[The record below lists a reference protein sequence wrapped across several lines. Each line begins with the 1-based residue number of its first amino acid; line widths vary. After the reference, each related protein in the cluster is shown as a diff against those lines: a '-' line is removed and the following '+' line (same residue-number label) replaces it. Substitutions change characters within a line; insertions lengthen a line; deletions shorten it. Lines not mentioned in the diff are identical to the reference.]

1 MNKKIIAMV
10 ALIGLG
16 AVAQAGSVY
25 SPDKGVICDKKS
37 GFCADKYGISLGL
50 TQEYLGD
57 KHAATWEKRLSNPSF
72 DSSAF
77 TMSNGLSCDTK
88 AKVCKKSKWDD
99 KADAHWTAILFGKSH
114 AGKSHGSSTAWTK
127 GMKDA
132 ANECEVYLSSKYGL
146 PMAAFSATHA
156 KKHNGGYVVTIV
168 SNWDEPRVEETGKC
182 TVKGGNVSYH
192 RTSN

>member
-1 MNKKIIAMV
+1 MNKKAIAIAV
-10 ALIGLG
+10 LIGFG
-16 AVAQAGSVY
+16 TFAQAGNVY

-57 KHAATWEKRLSNPSF
+57 KHAATWEKRLSNPNF
-72 DSSAF
+72 DPSAF

-99 KADAHWTAILFGKSH
+99 NADPKWTGILFGNVHHKKAHTSQV
-114 AGKSHGSSTAWTK
+114 WTK
-127 GMKDA
+127 GMKEA
-132 ANECEVYLSSKYGL
+132 ANECELYLANKYGL
-146 PMAAFSATHA
+146 PMAAYSATHA
-156 KKHNGGYVVTIV
+156 KKHNGGYVITIV
-168 SNWDEPRVEETGKC
+168 SEWDEPRVEETGKC

>member
-1 MNKKIIAMV
+1 MNKKVLAITV
-10 ALIGLG
+10 LIGLVTF
-16 AVAQAGSVY
+16 ANASSVY
-25 SPDKGVICDKKS
+25 SPDRGVICDKKS

-50 TQEYLGD
+50 TQEYLGE
-57 KHAATWEKRLSNPSF
+57 KHAATWEKRLSNPNF
-72 DSSAF
+72 DPSAF

-114 AGKSHGSSTAWTK
+114 AKKSHKSSGVWTQ
-127 GMKDA
+127 GMKNA

-146 PMAAFSATHA
+146 PMAAYSATHA
-156 KKHNGGYVVTIV
+156 TKHNGAYIVTIV
-168 SNWDEPRVEETGKC
+168 SKWDEPRIEETGKC
-182 TVKGGNVSYH
+182 TVKGSHVSYH